1 MAPKIKTKRA
11 QPLPEGMLKLPVLVF
26 GIVEVRRLKREL
38 EALEDFMKQSEIR
51 EPGKQP
57 SIPRV
62 SRLLDALAAEN
73 HLNLLQPQDRQRL
86 KEFLVYV
93 EHGSPRVHMSFATD
107 PSSAFTAKIVSWL
120 RASVSPDVLLEIG
133 LQPNIAAGAILR
145 TKNKIFDLSLRER
158 FAESNQLL
166 MQAFAQEA
174 GDVVT
179 AQAQAPQAPV
189 VATAAPAQNPIQ
201 AVVQPQA
208 LVQPQPATVA
218 AAPPAAASTAQ
229 PVPQSVPQ
237 VVQQPV
243 VRESQTP
250 ATHIS
255 GVPA

>member
-1 MAPKIKTKRA
+1 MVPKIKRT
-11 QPLPEGMLKLPVLVF
+11 QPLPEGMLKLPILVF

-57 SIPRV
+57 SVPRV

-93 EHGSPRVHMSFATD
+93 EHGSPRVHISFATD
-107 PSSAFTAKIVSWL
+107 PSSAFTAKVVSWL
-120 RASVSPDVLLEIG
+120 RSSVGPDVLLEIG

-158 FAESNQLL
+158 FAESNDLL
-166 MQAFAQEA
+166 LRAFAQEA
-174 GDVVT
+174 GDVV
-179 AQAQAPQAPV
+179 
-189 VATAAPAQNPIQ
+189 AAPASPN
-201 AVVQPQA
+201 AA
-208 LVQPQPATVA
+208 QPAATQA
-218 AAPPAAASTAQ
+218 AQ
-229 PVPQSVPQ
+229 PAPQMAQEP
-237 VVQQPV
+237 
-243 VRESQTP
+243 QTP
-250 ATHIS
+250 VSNVA